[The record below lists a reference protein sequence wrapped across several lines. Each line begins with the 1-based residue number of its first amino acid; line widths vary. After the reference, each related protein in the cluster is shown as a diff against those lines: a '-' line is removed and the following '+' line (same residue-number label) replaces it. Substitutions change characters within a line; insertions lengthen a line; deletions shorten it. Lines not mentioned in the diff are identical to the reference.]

1 MQWRACL
8 VQVAWHAVP
17 DRPCCLHLCP
27 RFLRDYDRE
36 TLELATGFLLGLLCD
51 GMMEFAMS
59 SQYTA
64 DIKHYRGFSTEPA
77 AAGTLLQVGTWPRP
91 HSCSGSCTGC
101 CGPVR
106 LAGVLM
112 PLHAPC

>member
-1 MQWRACL
+1 M
-8 VQVAWHAVP
+8 
-17 DRPCCLHLCP
+17 PCCCLFP

-77 AAGTLLQVGTWPRP
+77 AAGPLLQVGTWGLP
-91 HSCSGSCTGC
+91 HSCSCTC
-101 CGPVR
+101 CSDLLGPDR
-106 LAGVLM
+106 E
-112 PLHAPC
+112 